1 MANTDDLSPPP
12 NHPAPWRAAGTALFA
27 TLDARINGIRR
38 TVRLVGRE
46 EMATL
51 IAEEEHLLA
60 YRAHDLRDD
69 GHRAVARGPQ
79 QQPPKKAMSME
90 EARNL
95 PFHFFRPVNT
105 RERYRG
111 HEGCV
116 CLEDYRKCEHLV
128 ELPCGHRLHRKC
140 GTKWLQESAT
150 CPYCRA
156 DADAITRRL

>member
-46 EMATL
+46 VENNDASHPV
-51 IAEEEHLLA
+51 A
-60 YRAHDLRDD
+60 R
-69 GHRAVARGPQ
+69 ARGPQ
-79 QQPPKKAMSME
+79 QQPPKKVMSME

-116 CLEDYRKCEHLV
+116 CLEEYRKCEHLV